1 MTDHIIQAYWL
12 YTYFF
17 FLGGGE
23 HETKKLFLKSNPSSD
38 KSIEDFER
46 KKN

>member
-17 FLGGGE
+17 FGGGGAWDKE
-23 HETKKLFLKSNPSSD
+23 AIPKIQPLK
-38 KSIEDFER
+38 R
-46 KKN
+46 

>member
-17 FLGGGE
+17 FLGGGGAWDKE
-23 HETKKLFLKSNPSSD
+23 AIPKIQPLK
-38 KSIEDFER
+38 R
-46 KKN
+46 

>member
-17 FLGGGE
+17 LGGGAWDKE
-23 HETKKLFLKSNPSSD
+23 AIPKIQPLK
-38 KSIEDFER
+38 R
-46 KKN
+46 